1 MTDTVA
7 ILVGGGPAPD
17 IYGMISAADDQLSLR
32 EQKCGIQDSRATVSD
47 RHGLGLR
54 QRMPRSVTR

>member
-17 IYGMISAADDQLSLR
+17 IYGMISAAMISCLAESR
-32 EQKCGIQDSRATVSD
+32 SVDSRF
-47 RHGLGLR
+47 
-54 QRMPRSVTR
+54 PRNS